1 MKKIGI
7 IPNFTKDKDMNLTK
21 KIISWIEDHGGKVLL
36 NEVEAKK
43 VHRQDLAYKS
53 YKMYKESD
61 FIIVLGG
68 DGTLLGVAR
77 KVAWY
82 ETPILGVNLGRLG
95 FLTEVEL
102 GDLYIALEK
111 IFAGEYTIEKRMMLE
126 AVVINNNVQ
135 VETFYGLNDVV
146 ISKGAFL
153 RMIRLKTYIDD
164 HYLDSY
170 SADGIIISSP
180 TGSTAY
186 SLSAGGPIVNPKNSL
201 LIITPISPHTLHARS
216 VIISD
221 KEKVCIE
228 LENEDNEGMLTID
241 GQQGYRLKKEDK
253 VVVSKADF
261 CANFIKLNNITFYDV
276 LRKKLSEMIINKE

>member
-7 IPNFTKDKDMNLTK
+7 IPNFTKDKDMQLTR
-21 KIISWIEDHGGKVLL
+21 KIINWIEGHGGQVLL
-36 NEVEAKK
+36 NEIEAEKINRK
-43 VHRQDLAYKS
+43 DLAYKS

-77 KVAWY
+77 RIGWY

-95 FLTEVEL
+95 FLTGVEL
-102 GDLYIALEK
+102 RDLYTAMEK
-111 IFAGEYTIEKRMMLE
+111 IFAGEYTIEERMMLE
-126 AVVINNNVQ
+126 AVVVNNNVQ

-146 ISKGAFL
+146 ISKGAFT
-153 RMIRLKTYIDD
+153 RIIRLKTYIDG

-186 SLSAGGPIVNPKNSL
+186 SLSAGGPIVNPQNSL
-201 LIITPISPHTLHARS
+201 LIVTPISPHTLHARS
-216 VIISD
+216 IIISD
-221 KEKVCIE
+221 KEKVCVE
-228 LENEDNEGMLTID
+228 VEGGDNEVILTID
-241 GQQGYRLKKEDK
+241 GQEGYKVKNEDK
-253 VVVSKADF
+253 LVVSKADF
-261 CANFIKLNNITFYDV
+261 HANFVKLNNRTFYDV
-276 LRKKLSEMIINKE
+276 LRNKLSEMVINKE